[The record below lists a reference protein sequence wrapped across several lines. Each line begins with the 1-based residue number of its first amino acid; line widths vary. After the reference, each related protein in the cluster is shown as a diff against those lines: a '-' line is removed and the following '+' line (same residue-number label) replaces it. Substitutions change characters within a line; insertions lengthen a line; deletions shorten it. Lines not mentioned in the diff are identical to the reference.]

1 MKRDNLL
8 VHSGVCLSF
17 DSYDYQ
23 HTKLTKSGKSYLC
36 IVLILQDMAAECG
49 QSFIKKTVEVRFVQT
64 MYASSG
70 NLNLFKLG
78 RDVGLLN
85 CDLDTN
91 LLS

>member
-1 MKRDNLL
+1 
-8 VHSGVCLSF
+8 
-17 DSYDYQ
+17 
-23 HTKLTKSGKSYLC
+23 
-36 IVLILQDMAAECG
+36 MAAECG